1 MKMKP
6 NCEECGL
13 PLLTHAEAYVCS
25 YECTFCPECASK
37 RQNLCSHCGGELV
50 RRPRGRATPTAS
62 AKHNPDQPALRTWLV
77 WAISFGVWTL
87 IAVAGAVTMYQFNR
101 TRGLPRDFGDML
113 ILELSQSLTYAPLT
127 PFVFL
132 IACRYPIQ
140 RRAWRRR
147 VVLYIVG
154 GFFFTLAHVFLRGLT
169 YKVWD
174 VATASYAS
182 AIWNSH
188 AHVLKIRWDLFQ
200 SLFFYN
206 VVDDITGTYVPIVL
220 IAHVMSYYTSFR
232 QRELRA
238 SQLQAQ
244 LAKAR
249 LQALKSQLQPHFL
262 FNTMH
267 SISALMLT
275 DVRAADR
282 MMTRLSDLL
291 RMSLEAE
298 GTQVIALSHELDF
311 VNCYLEIE
319 KIRFEERL
327 NIIWDISPETLDAQV
342 PHLLLQPL
350 VDNAVKHGIAR
361 LPAAGQIR
369 ITVKSQG
376 GELQLEISDNG
387 PGFGEAGSFQHTG
400 LGLRITRERLESLYG
415 QDQSMELLRPPEGG
429 STVRVSIPFRP
440 QPAESKGGSAFV
452 ALPQTG

>member
-1 MKMKP
+1 
-6 NCEECGL
+6 
-13 PLLTHAEAYVCS
+13 
-25 YECTFCPECASK
+25 
-37 RQNLCSHCGGELV
+37 
-50 RRPRGRATPTAS
+50 
-62 AKHNPDQPALRTWLV
+62 
-77 WAISFGVWTL
+77 
-87 IAVAGAVTMYQFNR
+87 
-101 TRGLPRDFGDML
+101 
-113 ILELSQSLTYAPLT
+113 
-127 PFVFL
+127 
-132 IACRYPIQ
+132 
-140 RRAWRRR
+140 
-147 VVLYIVG
+147 VLYIVG
-154 GFFFTLAHVFLRGLT
+154 GFLFTLAHVFLRGLI

-182 AIWNSH
+182 AIWNSNTH
-188 AHVLKIRWDLFQ
+188 AVKIRWDLFQ

-220 IAHVMSYYTSFR
+220 IAHVVSYYTSFR

-275 DVRAADR
+275 DVRAADQ

-298 GTQVIALSHELDF
+298 STQVIALNRELDF

-327 NIIWDISPETLDAQV
+327 TIIWDISPETLDAQV

-350 VDNAVKHGIAR
+350 VDNAVKHGIAK
-361 LPAAGQIR
+361 LAAAGRIR
-369 ITVKSQG
+369 ITAKSQG

-387 PGFGEAGSFQHTG
+387 PGFGKAGSFQHTG

-415 QDQSMELLRPPEGG
+415 QDQSMELLGSPEGG
-429 STVRVSIPFRP
+429 STVRVCIPFRS
-440 QPAESKGGSAFV
+440 QPAESKGGAAFV

>member
-1 MKMKP
+1 
-6 NCEECGL
+6 
-13 PLLTHAEAYVCS
+13 
-25 YECTFCPECASK
+25 
-37 RQNLCSHCGGELV
+37 
-50 RRPRGRATPTAS
+50 
-62 AKHNPDQPALRTWLV
+62 
-77 WAISFGVWTL
+77 
-87 IAVAGAVTMYQFNR
+87 
-101 TRGLPRDFGDML
+101 
-113 ILELSQSLTYAPLT
+113 
-127 PFVFL
+127 
-132 IACRYPIQ
+132 
-140 RRAWRRR
+140 
-147 VVLYIVG
+147 
-154 GFFFTLAHVFLRGLT
+154 
-169 YKVWD
+169 
-174 VATASYAS
+174 
-182 AIWNSH
+182 
-188 AHVLKIRWDLFQ
+188 
-200 SLFFYN
+200 
-206 VVDDITGTYVPIVL
+206 VPIVL
-220 IAHVMSYYTSFR
+220 IAHVVSYYTSFR

-244 LAKAR
+244 LAQAR

-361 LPAAGQIR
+361 LPTAGQIR

-387 PGFGEAGSFQHTG
+387 PGFGNAGPFQHTG

-415 QDQSMELLRPPEGG
+415 QDQSMELLSPPEGG
-429 STVRVSIPFRP
+429 STVRVSIPFRS